1 MRGDDEL
8 EAGDV
13 PGADRVRRPD
23 DDGTHAVPGEQA
35 VAADV
40 ICCRGPAPEPQTTI
54 GIFQGGRG

>member
-13 PGADRVRRPD
+13 PGAGGVRQPD
-23 DDGTHAVPGEQA
+23 EDGTHAVPGEQA

-40 ICCRGPAPEPQTTI
+40 IMSISTVP
-54 GIFQGGRG
+54 